1 VVVIRAKI
9 IGAFF
14 GFITTL
20 FVASSVMATVLPK
33 DRTDV
38 MYHSYQ
44 GGGMSIDGPSI
55 LIRKKINKKISAS
68 FNHYVDM
75 VSSASIDVLASA
87 SAYKEERSEQSL
99 GMNYLQDNTLLSLG
113 VSQSNEN
120 DYEAKSFNFDVSHEF
135 FGNLSTLTMGIS
147 KGSDEITKNGNDV
160 FSEQA
165 NRINYRVGLSQII
178 TKNLQVNLNVEAIN
192 DEGYL
197 NNPYRSYRYLDGNA
211 ASGYSYA
218 TEIYPNTR
226 TSTAAALKARYFLP
240 YNAAVYASARIFSDT
255 WGIKSH
261 TYSMGYSHSFSDN
274 LLLDVHVRH
283 YAQDKADFYQ
293 DMFER
298 KDQFNFMARD
308 KEMSTFDNVTIGF
321 KARYLF
327 KFSRT
332 SWAKAS
338 SVNMSVDHI
347 QFNYDNFHNVLSQ
360 DLGQTPGSEPL
371 YGFSANVVRFYVS
384 LWY

>member
-1 VVVIRAKI
+1 
-9 IGAFF
+9 
-14 GFITTL
+14 
-20 FVASSVMATVLPK
+20 
-33 DRTDV
+33 
-38 MYHSYQ
+38 
-44 GGGMSIDGPSI
+44 
-55 LIRKKINKKISAS
+55 
-68 FNHYVDM
+68 
-75 VSSASIDVLASA
+75 
-87 SAYKEERSEQSL
+87 
-99 GMNYLQDNTLLSLG
+99 
-113 VSQSNEN
+113 
-120 DYEAKSFNFDVSHEF
+120 
-135 FGNLSTLTMGIS
+135 
-147 KGSDEITKNGNDV
+147 
-160 FSEQA
+160 
-165 NRINYRVGLSQII
+165 
-178 TKNLQVNLNVEAIN
+178 
-192 DEGYL
+192 
-197 NNPYRSYRYLDGNA
+197 
-211 ASGYSYA
+211 
-218 TEIYPNTR
+218 
-226 TSTAAALKARYFLP
+226 
-240 YNAAVYASARIFSDT
+240 
-255 WGIKSH
+255 
-261 TYSMGYSHSFSDN
+261 MGYSHSFSDN